1 MNIDFSTFHMHSI
14 FWRKLVSVIVSN
26 FELNVECPSFE
37 KETFKWKIMKTFWI
51 AFYNLINI
59 CLFRGNKSTEK

>member
-1 MNIDFSTFHMHSI
+1 M
-14 FWRKLVSVIVSN
+14 SVIVSN

-59 CLFRGNKSTEK
+59 CLLRGNKSTEK